1 MTTPY
6 LRVAMFTNS
15 LVRVDANFAAAKQVV
30 LYDVRSDGHAFVD
43 VVPFGRKAKKGP
55 GGGKG
60 CVMDDMEDDDGTG
73 VDPLTERVEALD
85 GCSVLFTLG
94 LSDLAAVRVHAKKI
108 FPVKSAHV
116 REIDDVLEQVRA
128 LLAAASPP
136 LWVRRVMRAPG
147 GEPMVYE
154 DLQTP

>member
-15 LVRVDANFAAAKQVV
+15 LVRVDANFAAAKQAA
-30 LYDVRSDGHAFVD
+30 LYDVTAEGHAFVD

-60 CVMDDMEDDDGTG
+60 CVMDDMEDDDGAG

-94 LSDLAAVRVHAKKI
+94 LSDLAAVRVHNKKI
-108 FPVKSAHV
+108 FPVKSAQV
-116 REIDDVLEQVRA
+116 RDIDDVLEQLRMLV
-128 LLAAASPP
+128 ASPTPP
-136 LWVRRVMRAPG
+136 LWLRRVMRAPG
-147 GEPMVYE
+147 GARMTYE
-154 DLQTP
+154 DQQTE